1 MKYMDVKTASEK
13 WGITPRRV
21 RILCNDGRIDGAVRN
36 GWSWV
41 IPDDTPKPGDGRV
54 LRRFKALDI
63 RPGSVDVDGLREEK
77 RLFSRD
83 EYFSSEK
90 FNLHA
95 ARTISFLFALEGEE
109 VSEEDAVR
117 ILSGFLVYNLSL
129 SVHLSVINFV
139 SVLREE
145 GERETRWG
153 EGEIKRMYS
162 SFMRGIEYT
171 DGSYRSGIV
180 RRGEED
186 VPVQSAVETVVNQ
199 YESSWSAMHP
209 LSSALLLSGELAR
222 IAPYNRH
229 MAFFV
234 YLVFA
239 GELLRSG
246 FVPPTLHLSSINE
259 AKAAYALIASRGV
272 YTDMTNYIERM
283 MKSTYGELEHS
294 V

>member
-41 IPDDTPKPGDGRV
+41 IPDDTPKPGDGRT

-63 RPGSVDVDGLREEK
+63 RPGSIDVDGLREDK

-83 EYFSSEK
+83 EYFSSGK

-109 VSEEDAVR
+109 VSEEDAMR

-129 SVHLSVINFV
+129 SVHLSVINFA

-145 GERETRWG
+145 GRRETRWG

-180 RRGEED
+180 RRGDED

-199 YESSWSAMHP
+199 YESSWSVMHP

-246 FVPPTLHLSSINE
+246 FVPPTLPLSSINE

-283 MKSTYGELEHS
+283 MKSTYGELERS

>member
-63 RPGSVDVDGLREEK
+63 RPGSVDVDGLREER

-83 EYFSSEK
+83 EYLSSDK

-95 ARTISFLFALEGEE
+95 ARTCSFLFALEGGE
-109 VSEEDAVR
+109 VSEEDALR

-129 SVHLSVINFV
+129 SVHLAVINFA

-145 GERETRWG
+145 GVRDTRWG
-153 EGEIKRMYS
+153 EGDIKRMYS

-171 DGSYRSGIV
+171 DGTYRSGSV

-186 VPVQSAVETVVNQ
+186 VPVASAVETVVNQ

-209 LSSALLLSGELAR
+209 LSSALLLSGELGR
-222 IAPYNRH
+222 IAPYSRH
-229 MAFFV
+229 MAFFT

-246 FVPPTLHLSSINE
+246 YVPPSLPLSSINE
-259 AKAAYALIASRGV
+259 AKAAYALVSSKGV

-283 MKSTYGELEHS
+283 MKSTYGELERS